1 MSSESISTLRE
12 FFSAASPSPNA
23 HIYTPVV
30 VFGDLVFLAGKT
42 SWNAPDPADVR
53 NCTKH
58 VLDEIEKELVNAG
71 SSMEKVLK
79 VTVYLRHIEDWAA
92 LNEVYVGR
100 FGANPPARTTI
111 AAILPKESLVE
122 IDVIAHR

>member
-1 MSSESISTLRE
+1 MSNESKTLSRE
-12 FFSAASPSPNA
+12 FFSAAATSPNA
-23 HIYTPVV
+23 HIYTPAVA
-30 VFGDLVFLAGKT
+30 FGDLVFLAGKT
-42 SWNAPDPADVR
+42 SWNAPEPANVTI
-53 NCTKH
+53 CTQY

-92 LNEVYVGR
+92 LNDVYVGR
-100 FGANPPARTTI
+100 FGANPPARTTV

>member
-1 MSSESISTLRE
+1 MSNESMSTLRE
-12 FFSAASPSPNA
+12 FFSAANPSPNA
-23 HIYTPVV
+23 HIYTPAVA
-30 VFGDLVFLAGKT
+30 FGDLVFLAGKT
-42 SWNAPDPADVR
+42 SWNAPEPANVTI
-53 NCTKH
+53 CTQY

-92 LNEVYVGR
+92 LNDVYVGR
-100 FGANPPARTTI
+100 FGANPPARTTV
-111 AAILPKESLVE
+111 AAILPKDSLVE

>member
-1 MSSESISTLRE
+1 MSNESSKSRE
-12 FFSAASPSPNA
+12 FFSATNPSPNA
-23 HIYTPVV
+23 AIYTPAVA
-30 VFGDLVFLAGKT
+30 FGDVIYLAGKT
-42 SWNAPDPADVR
+42 SWNAPDPKDVGS
-53 NCTKH
+53 CTKH

-71 SSMEKVLK
+71 SSMEQVMK

-111 AAILPKESLVE
+111 AAILPRESLVE

>member
-1 MSSESISTLRE
+1 MSNESSTSRE
-12 FFSAASPSPNA
+12 FFSAAQPSPNA
-23 HIYTPVV
+23 HIYTPAVA
-30 VFGDLVFLAGKT
+30 FGDLVFLAGKT
-42 SWNAPDPADVR
+42 SWNAPEPANVTI
-53 NCTKH
+53 CTQY

-92 LNEVYVGR
+92 LNDVYVGR
-100 FGANPPARTTI
+100 FGANPPARTTV
-111 AAILPKESLVE
+111 AAILPKDSLVE